1 VSLDKICTR
10 PRELVGLGEEEPMR
24 FGIDREDLD
33 RILAA
38 LDSHVY
44 WQLSDQQYRHD
55 ADVMNPGSDD
65 PEQAA
70 EIAACRELSERI
82 AAGR

>member
-1 VSLDKICTR
+1 
-10 PRELVGLGEEEPMR
+10 MR
-24 FGIDREDLD
+24 IDLSREDLD

-44 WQLSDQQYRHD
+44 WQLSDQHYRND
-55 ADVMNPGSDD
+55 ADVLDPGSDN

-70 EIAACRELSERI
+70 EIAACRELTERI
-82 AAGR
+82 VAER

>member
-1 VSLDKICTR
+1 MRLD
-10 PRELVGLGEEEPMR
+10 LS
-24 FGIDREDLD
+24 REDLD

-44 WQLSDQQYRHD
+44 WQLSDQHYRND
-55 ADVMNPGSDD
+55 ASVLKPGSDD

-70 EIAACRELSERI
+70 EIAACRELAGRLDSER
-82 AAGR
+82 